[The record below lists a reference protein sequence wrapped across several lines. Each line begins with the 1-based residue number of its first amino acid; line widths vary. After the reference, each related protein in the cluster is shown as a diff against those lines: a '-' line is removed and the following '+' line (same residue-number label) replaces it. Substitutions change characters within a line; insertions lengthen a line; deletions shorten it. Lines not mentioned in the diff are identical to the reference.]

1 MSKKHSAIDS
11 VSRRSVLG
19 GALLLAVATPLQAA
33 GLAPTPR
40 QATGPFYPESLPLD
54 ADSDLVQVEGRSS
67 RGAGDILHLSGRVR
81 GTMGNAIAGARVEIW
96 QCDAHGRYHH
106 AGDRRGGDA
115 ADPDF
120 QGFGQTR
127 TNAEGLYR
135 FRTIVP
141 VPYPGRTPHIHV
153 NVSAPGRA
161 PFVTQIYVRAHPLNA
176 RDVLFRR
183 LGADAQERVAIDLTP
198 ATDIEPGA
206 RQGVFEIVLGDREKA
221 HDRNEAPGPR
231 VVRWLFG
238 GTKKS

>member
-1 MSKKHSAIDS
+1 MSQKSWTIDS

-19 GALLLAVATPLQAA
+19 GALLLAMAAPLRAA

-54 ADSDLVQVEGRSS
+54 ADNDLVQVAGRSG

-81 GTMGNAIAGARVEIW
+81 EAMGNAIAGARVEIW
-96 QCDAHGRYHH
+96 QCDGQGRYHH

-120 QGFGQTR
+120 QGFGRTQTD
-127 TNAEGLYR
+127 AEGLYR

-153 NVSAPGRA
+153 NVLAPGRA

-198 ATDIEPGA
+198 VADIELGA
-206 RQGVFEIVLGDREKA
+206 RQGVFEIVLG
-221 HDRNEAPGPR
+221 
-231 VVRWLFG
+231 
-238 GTKKS
+238 